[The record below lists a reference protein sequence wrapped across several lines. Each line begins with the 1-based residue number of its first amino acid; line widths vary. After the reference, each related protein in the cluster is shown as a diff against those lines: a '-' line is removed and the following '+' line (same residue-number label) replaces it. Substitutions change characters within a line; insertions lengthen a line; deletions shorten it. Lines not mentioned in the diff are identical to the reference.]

1 MGQDLWTAIVVMS
14 GISLICG
21 FLTGRFAYKKR
32 GQTTMLWLAL
42 SVFAMV
48 YFMLYASGQ
57 LFWARWVPAS
67 AAIIYTNLAALFAAC
82 GAGWAWRLPDTPVWR
97 RGIMAGMLAVAS
109 AASIIWPL
117 LSIAL
122 RPPPAGDD
130 QWRDG
135 VALQTSWATCSP
147 AAAATFLNAEEI
159 KSSEAELIPLCLT
172 DSSGTPTLGLYR
184 GVKLVANENGKDVAI
199 LTTDLEG
206 LIAADK
212 WPVLIGVQLPFGTED
227 RRYAEQW
234 GWIPGM
240 GHSVVVL
247 GRDGNDRF
255 IVGDPSIGLEV
266 WDRSDMEILW
276 HGIGMRLV
284 PAKR

>member
-1 MGQDLWTAIVVMS
+1 MGQDLWTAIAVMS

-21 FLTGRFAYKKR
+21 FITGRFAYAKR

-57 LFWARWVPAS
+57 LFWARWVPSS

-97 RGIMAGMLAVAS
+97 RGIMAGMLAIAS
-109 AASIIWPL
+109 AASIVWPL
-117 LSIAL
+117 LSITL

-199 LTTDLEG
+199 LTTDLDG

-255 IVGDPSIGLEV
+255 VVGDPSIGLEV

>member
-1 MGQDLWTAIVVMS
+1 MS